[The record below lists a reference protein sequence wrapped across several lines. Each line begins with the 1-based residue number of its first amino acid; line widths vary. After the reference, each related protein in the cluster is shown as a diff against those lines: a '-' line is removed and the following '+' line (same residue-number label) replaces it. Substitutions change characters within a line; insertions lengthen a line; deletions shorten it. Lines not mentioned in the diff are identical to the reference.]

1 MADKSRIE
9 LLVSQIRK
17 AMIKVLHCNGEYMF
31 KVICEFFKEIGSIMR
46 RDDTNFIRTSV
57 WNFGIYEIGFG
68 WGKPI
73 CGSFPAGAL
82 KN

>member
-1 MADKSRIE
+1 MIE
-9 LLVSQIRK
+9 FNKNHPKRLK
-17 AMIKVLHCNGEYMF
+17 GEYMF
-31 KVICEFFKEIGSIMR
+31 KVICEYFKEIMR
-46 RDDTNFIRTSV
+46 RDDINFFICTSV
-57 WNFGIYEIGFG
+57 CNFGIFAIGFG